1 MKQMLTLALA
11 VGLVLGAAAT
21 PALAQAEVV
30 LKMASNAHR
39 ADPPKVGDQ
48 VAFDWLAEELK
59 KQTDGAVALEV
70 YWGGS
75 LGAEAKLHQSLE
87 TGVLDVLPNSGS
99 NIANVVP
106 EIGLLSTSYLFR
118 DFDHYKAVVNDPA
131 FFDRLQEIVRDR
143 DLGYQLVGMGATG
156 SRNLYNR
163 QREIVTPDDAAGMKM
178 RVMSSPIEFRVW
190 QTLGLLPTNLPSTE
204 IYLSLQTGVVD
215 ASESSIPFIVSN
227 KYYEVAPYI
236 TLTNHQISTH
246 LYFMNDASIASLP
259 EEHRETVLALFR
271 EAGNKQ
277 IDATKRLSTEMLDE
291 LRGNPNVTVTEV
303 DTRPF
308 AEKLTSLQGE
318 VAEELGVEDLLAAIR
333 AH

>member
-163 QREIVTPDDAAGMKM
+163 QRAIVTPDDAAGMKM